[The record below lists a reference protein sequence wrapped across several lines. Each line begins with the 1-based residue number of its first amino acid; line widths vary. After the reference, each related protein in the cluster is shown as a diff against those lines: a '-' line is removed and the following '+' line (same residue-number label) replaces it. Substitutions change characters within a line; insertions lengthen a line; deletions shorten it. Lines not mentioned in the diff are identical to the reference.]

1 MSKMNLT
8 EATMLAL
15 QGKLVENKP
24 TRRKVENIDINVDDK
39 TNVSVSE
46 EETIVDTDKAT
57 IIVDKKED
65 EFVPETSDD
74 NIENELPVD
83 NIEPE
88 VDSVEV
94 PLEGDET
101 IIPEEVADE
110 TPVDEPIA
118 DDSVSDDVDLPLE
131 DDTEKVEHKSLRR
144 EVKEIKKETKK
155 ITEAEDI
162 TKLPNE
168 RGICPFCGS
177 ENLDYASIK
186 FEGDMA
192 YFPWECKDCN
202 HQGEEWYELKFAGHN
217 VFDENGDSIELQ
229 ESKKITEDMDI
240 TPFRNML
247 YATIDDDIDDPKEV
261 ADRLIRAWSEDDCKW
276 YCETY
281 EVVTVLDDATNDRYY
296 KDLWGNIRDITGQI
310 VEDDNDL
317 EEAKHRKIEALKKI
331 ESRISKKV
339 ECNKVCKDNKC
350 EEDCKKEDVVET
362 KDIDTKSFNEALK
375 RYLKVEKVEKA
386 KVIENNGK
394 LLMKAKITNENKAR
408 GICLEMKEISTKN
421 NFTKYSVQEVKSIKT
436 ESKASSTKGT
446 MLVGTKNNTL
456 SCKYIIKK

>member
-1 MSKMNLT
+1 
-8 EATMLAL
+8 
-15 QGKLVENKP
+15 
-24 TRRKVENIDINVDDK
+24 
-39 TNVSVSE
+39 
-46 EETIVDTDKAT
+46 
-57 IIVDKKED
+57 
-65 EFVPETSDD
+65 
-74 NIENELPVD
+74 
-83 NIEPE
+83 
-88 VDSVEV
+88 
-94 PLEGDET
+94 
-101 IIPEEVADE
+101 
-110 TPVDEPIA
+110 
-118 DDSVSDDVDLPLE
+118 
-131 DDTEKVEHKSLRR
+131 
-144 EVKEIKKETKK
+144 
-155 ITEAEDI
+155 
-162 TKLPNE
+162 
-168 RGICPFCGS
+168 
-177 ENLDYASIK
+177 
-186 FEGDMA
+186 
-192 YFPWECKDCN
+192 
-202 HQGEEWYELKFAGHN
+202 
-217 VFDENGDSIELQ
+217 
-229 ESKKITEDMDI
+229 
-240 TPFRNML
+240 ML